1 MQQPWEGR
9 GDQTV
14 TLKWGPAAFPQP
26 AHCQRW
32 ELFKGSQ
39 ETGLGR
45 EGQGGEKL
53 GPHPGVQ
60 ERREEEKLDKNPC
73 FLGLV
78 NTLQGANAN

>member
-9 GDQTV
+9 GNQTF
-14 TLKWGPAAFPQP
+14 TLKWVLLLFPNQLI
-26 AHCQRW
+26 AKRW

-39 ETGLGR
+39 ETELGR

-53 GPHPGVQ
+53 GTHPGVQ

-78 NTLQGANAN
+78 NSLQGANAN